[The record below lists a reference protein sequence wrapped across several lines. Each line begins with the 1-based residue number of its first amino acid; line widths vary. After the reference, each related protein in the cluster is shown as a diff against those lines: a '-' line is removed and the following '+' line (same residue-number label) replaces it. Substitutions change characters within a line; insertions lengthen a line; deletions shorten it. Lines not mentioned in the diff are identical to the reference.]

1 MSLSLRL
8 ILFTSLALILML
20 TLQFIYNIRK
30 DISAAELH
38 EQSMCELRTKA
49 IQSDIDKRFYSA
61 LIGVQAVAND
71 EFVQQLFAA
80 RDREGL
86 LNAMAPLYRD
96 IKTQI
101 PQFHFHLPD
110 STSFLRLHLPEKYG
124 DYLGDYRYT
133 ITRANATGRLVIGIE
148 EGLGGLGYRV
158 VVPMYSKGIH
168 LGSVEM
174 GGDLGSYFL
183 YSLRDTYGSDYILYS
198 RHSDTNFL
206 VSTVPEDTYTVSA
219 ESVTEVLTGQT
230 VYTRS
235 EDNYSNIVLFPLVNY
250 KGDVIAYIKIVTDRS
265 ALISQLAASQSELIL
280 MVLLTMLLTAL
291 IISLFLQKKLLR
303 PLNDIK
309 SFLRRVAALDLSV
322 TLPPGGNDE
331 IGEIT
336 ANLNNTVAVV
346 RKAIDD
352 METAHQQTL
361 NILESIEALVYVL
374 DIETYEILFINSY
387 GRKLY
392 GEVEG
397 SVCWKALQKGQTGPC
412 EFCQSEL
419 IAEAEND
426 NSLSYS
432 WEQQSTFNGR
442 FYDYRATAL
451 RWVDGRIVK
460 LAVATDFTERKMA
473 EEVIRQS
480 REWYRTLAE
489 DIPVLICR
497 FTPEYKLSYAND
509 AYCRFYGTTKSSVT
523 GQSFLCFVPPEH
535 RKKVLA
541 IIKSLTP
548 DKPFADHDQTNI
560 AHDGTTR
567 WMHWKNR
574 AIYDE
579 HGNLQ
584 EYLSVGED
592 ITTRIEEQQ
601 RLEYLSLHDSLT
613 DLFNKTY
620 YDNEISRLEG
630 GRDYPVAIIVADIDN
645 LKAVNDNYG
654 HHRGDLVIRKAAE
667 LIKNAVRRGDLPAR
681 IGGDEF
687 AVIMPR
693 TDWNSAEV
701 VMRRI
706 RAHFDHYNMSE
717 PDFTI
722 GISIGLAVSENSGQK
737 LDSVYIEAD
746 RRMYEEKKKQTSR
759 PERQNQIE

>member
-20 TLQFIYNIRK
+20 TLQSIYHIREL
-30 DISAAELH
+30 ISVAELN
-38 EQSMCELRTKA
+38 ELKMCELRTKA

-71 EFVQQLFAA
+71 EQVQQLFAA

-96 IKTQI
+96 IRSQI

-133 ITRANATGRLVIGIE
+133 VTRANSTGRMVIGIE
-148 EGLGGLGYRV
+148 EGLGGLGFRV
-158 VVPMYSKGIH
+158 VVPVYKQDVH

-198 RHSDTNFL
+198 RHSDTSFL
-206 VSTVPEDTYTVSA
+206 ASTVPEDTYPVSA
-219 ESVTEVLTGQT
+219 ESVSEAFTGQT
-230 VYTRS
+230 VYAKS
-235 EDNYSNIVLFPLVNY
+235 EDNLSSIVLFPLVNY
-250 KGDVIAYIKIVTDRS
+250 KGEVIAYIKIVTDRS
-265 ALISQLAASQSELIL
+265 NLINQLATSQVELIL
-280 MVLLTMLLTAL
+280 MVFLTAVFTAL
-291 IISLFLQKKLLR
+291 VISVFLQIKILR
-303 PLNDIK
+303 PLSDIK

-322 TLPPGGNDE
+322 TLPPGGKDE
-331 IGEIT
+331 IGEIS
-336 ANLNNTVAVV
+336 ANLNSTVAVV

-352 METAHQQTL
+352 MEVAHQQTL
-361 NILESIEALVYVL
+361 SILDSMEALVYVL
-374 DIETYEILFINSY
+374 DLDTYEILFINSY
-387 GRKLY
+387 GRKLF
-392 GEVEG
+392 GNVKG
-397 SVCWKALQKGQTGPC
+397 AVCWKVLQKGQVGPC
-412 EFCQSEL
+412 DFCRREHV
-419 IAEAEND
+419 IEIEND
-426 NSLSYS
+426 SDLSYS

-442 FYDYRATAL
+442 FYDYRVTAL

-460 LAVATDFTERKMA
+460 LAVATDFTEHKLA

-489 DIPVLICR
+489 DIPVLVCR

-509 AYCRFYGTTKSSVT
+509 AYCRFYGITKSSVPGT
-523 GQSFLCFVPPEH
+523 SFLCFVPPEH
-535 RKKVLA
+535 KQKVIA
-541 IIKSLTP
+541 IIQSLTP
-548 DKPFADHDQTNI
+548 DKPFSDHDQTNT

-567 WMHWKNR
+567 WVHWKNR
-574 AIYDE
+574 AIFDQQ
-579 HGNLQ
+579 GNLL

-592 ITTRIEEQQ
+592 ITNRIEEQQ
-601 RLEYLSLHDSLT
+601 KLEYLSLHDSLT
-613 DLFNKTY
+613 GLFNKTY
-620 YDNEISRLEG
+620 YDNEISRLES
-630 GRDYPVAIIVADIDN
+630 GREYPVALIVADLDN

-654 HHRGDLVIRKAAE
+654 HHMGDLVIRKAAE
-667 LIKNAVRRGDLPAR
+667 LINKAVRRGDLPAR

-693 TDWNSAEV
+693 TDRDSAEAV
-701 VMRRI
+701 VSRI
-706 RAHFDHYNMSE
+706 REHFDLYNKSD
-717 PDFTI
+717 PDFKI
-722 GISIGLAVSENSGQK
+722 GISLGVAVSENSDQS

-746 RRMYEEKKKQTSR
+746 RRMYEEKKHTSR
-759 PERQNQIE
+759 PDR